1 METVIYVD
9 GASGSDQ
16 IGDGSVG
23 KAYYSIQR
31 ALEDARVGDTPVR
44 VQILQGTYPGFDLL
58 HFGVPSP
65 MDPRS
70 GSNLTI
76 TGTEVA
82 YTPAAGPSE
91 GQISQAD
98 QHDTEASSITV
109 VGAGWTPDELRGR
122 FVKISLGAG
131 ASDTMIPISANTA
144 DTIEVT
150 PGNFP
155 GGLPG
160 AGSKFRIMELGT
172 IIDGE
177 LQGYPGISAIQPA
190 HGNRSSAARIG
201 NCPGPGNAI
210 VVRALKFAPTM
221 NLTGLDLDRSAVVVQ
236 NCIFR
241 GNPAMDRANI
251 TVGSA
256 SRLNMRSCLIETSQG
271 GAGIYMGGQSHVPAA
286 LYIYGSILR
295 DGRLA
300 IGNVNGSLEVTG
312 TLIESV
318 GETAVSAFG
327 ELSTSQIIM
336 SVLDGCRVGF
346 ASKEDFS
353 LGPSTFALGLNA
365 VRISNCSTAID
376 LQGPLSGAYLKQ
388 VVGDGNSVGI
398 RVSHGAFVG
407 LTADVDLRG
416 TTQLDI
422 DGNTA
427 TLTGM
432 RAASPRVIRDQ
443 AFGSMI
449 YEIS

>member
-1 METVIYVD
+1 
-9 GASGSDQ
+9 
-16 IGDGSVG
+16 
-23 KAYYSIQR
+23 
-31 ALEDARVGDTPVR
+31 
-44 VQILQGTYPGFDLL
+44 
-58 HFGVPSP
+58 

-70 GSNLTI
+70 GSYLTI
-76 TGTEVA
+76 TGSELA
-82 YTPAAGPSE
+82 YTPTAGPSE
-91 GQISQAD
+91 GQISHAD
-98 QHDTEASSITV
+98 QHDTDISSITV

-122 FVKISLGAG
+122 FVKISGGAG
-131 ASDTMIPISANTA
+131 ASETMIPISANTA
-144 DTIEVT
+144 DTIAAT

-160 AGSKFRIMELGT
+160 AGSKFKIMELGT
-172 IIDGE
+172 IINGE

-190 HGNRSSAARIG
+190 HGNRSSVARIG

-210 VVRALKFAPTM
+210 VVQALKFAPTM
-221 NLTGLDLDRSAVVVQ
+221 NMTCLDLDRSSVAVL
-236 NCIFR
+236 NCVFR
-241 GNPAMDRANI
+241 DNPTMDRANI
-251 TVGSA
+251 TVGHA
-256 SRLNMRSCLIETSQG
+256 SKLNMRCCLIETSQS
-271 GAGIYMGGQSHVPAA
+271 GAGIYMGGQSSTPAA

-295 DGRLA
+295 DGRMA
-300 IGNVNGSLEVTG
+300 IGNLNGTLEVTS
-312 TLIESV
+312 TLIEGV
-318 GETAVSAFG
+318 RETAVSAFG
-327 ELSTSQIIM
+327 ALSSSQIIM

-346 ASKEDFS
+346 ASYEDYS

-365 VRISNCSTAID
+365 VRISNCSTGID

-407 LTADVDLRG
+407 LMADVDLRG

-422 DGNTA
+422 DGSAA
-427 TLTGM
+427 TLAGM

>member
-1 METVIYVD
+1 VD
-9 GASGSDQ
+9 GALGSDQ

-31 ALEDARVGDTPVR
+31 ALEDARVGRSPVR
-44 VQILQGTYPGFDLL
+44 VQILPGTYPGFDLL
-58 HFGVPSP
+58 HFAVPSP

-70 GSNLTI
+70 GSYLTV

-82 YTPAAGPSE
+82 YIPTAGPSE

-98 QHDTEASSITV
+98 HHDTDVSSITA
-109 VGAGWTPDELRGR
+109 VGAGWTTDELRGR
-122 FVKISLGAG
+122 FVKISEGAG
-131 ASDTMIPISANTA
+131 ASEEMIPISANTA

-160 AGSKFRIMELGT
+160 AGSKFSIMDLGT

-190 HGNRSSAARIG
+190 RGNRSSVARIG
-201 NCPGPGNAI
+201 NCPEPG
-210 VVRALKFAPTM
+210 VTLVQALKFAPTR
-221 NLTGLDLDRSAVVVQ
+221 NITGLELDRSSVVVR
-236 NCIFR
+236 NCVFR
-241 GNPAMDRANI
+241 SDPTMNRANI
-251 TVGSA
+251 TVGHA
-256 SRLNMRSCLIETSQG
+256 SKLNMRSCLIETSQG
-271 GAGIYMGGQSHVPAA
+271 GAGIYMGGQTSVPAA
-286 LYIYGSILR
+286 LYIYGSIFR
-295 DGRLA
+295 DGRIA
-300 IGNVNGSLEVTG
+300 IGNLNGTLEVTS
-312 TLIESV
+312 TLIEGV
-318 GETAVSAFG
+318 REAAVSAFG
-327 ELSTSQIIM
+327 ALSSSQIIM

-346 ASKEDFS
+346 ASYEEFS

-388 VVGDGNSVGI
+388 VVGDGNSVCI

-407 LTADVDLRG
+407 LMADVDLRG

-422 DGNTA
+422 DGSTA
-427 TLTGM
+427 TLAGM